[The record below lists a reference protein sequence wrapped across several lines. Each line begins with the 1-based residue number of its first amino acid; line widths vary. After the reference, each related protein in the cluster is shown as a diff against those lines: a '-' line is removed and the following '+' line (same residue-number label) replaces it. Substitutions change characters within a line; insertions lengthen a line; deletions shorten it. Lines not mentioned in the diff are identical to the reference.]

1 MKKISLYEGGYDL
14 INRDTALNLLKDH
27 LDDKRYE
34 HCLRVEATAI
44 DLAKHYDAD
53 WQNAGI
59 AGLLH
64 DLMKQEDDEEMRD
77 VIISENLDLDML
89 TFGSS
94 IWHGPIAATYVQKHL
109 GIDDDEILRAIK
121 FHTTGTNDMSLIE
134 KIVYVADYIEP
145 ARDFEEA
152 NTTRELAYEDIDKA
166 VGYQTRQELM
176 YLVSNKVEIY
186 PNTLFTYNKYS
197 VK

>member
-1 MKKISLYEGGYDL
+1 MKKISLYEGEYDL
-14 INRDTALNLLKDH
+14 INRDTALSLLKDH
-27 LDDKRYE
+27 LNDKRYE

-53 WQNAGI
+53 WQKAGI

-89 TFGSS
+89 TFGNS
-94 IWHGPIAATYVQKHL
+94 IWHGPIAATYVQKYL

-121 FHTTGTNDMSLIE
+121 FHTTGSNDMSLIE

-152 NTTRELAYEDIDKA
+152 KTTRELAYEDIDKA
-166 VGYQTRQELM
+166 VGYQTRQELL
-176 YLVSNKVEIY
+176 YLVDNGVEIY
-186 PNTLFTYNKYS
+186 PNTIFTYNKYS
-197 VK
+197 IK

>member
-1 MKKISLYEGGYDL
+1 MKKISLYEGEYDL
-14 INRDTALNLLKDH
+14 INRDTALSLLKDH
-27 LDDKRYE
+27 LNDKRYE
-34 HCLRVEATAI
+34 HCLRVESTAI

-53 WQNAGI
+53 WQKAGI

-89 TFGSS
+89 TFGNS
-94 IWHGPIAATYVQKHL
+94 IWHGPIAATYVQKYL

-121 FHTTGTNDMSLIE
+121 FHTTGSNDMSLIE

-152 NTTRELAYEDIDKA
+152 KTTRELAYEDIDKA
-166 VGYQTRQELM
+166 VGYQTRQELI
-176 YLVSNKVEIY
+176 YLVDNRVEIY
-186 PNTLFTYNKYS
+186 PNTIFTYNKYS
-197 VK
+197 IK